1 MIDEHIDYKAKADE
15 VFKYFE
21 EKVFERSR
29 YDIDRDYDLIFSFS
43 DWVRDLDTGYILEIV
58 DFDLKDFDDVEKA
71 CEKLIKI
78 INNGV
83 DKWLGNPVDEL
94 IKDLKGAA

>member
-15 VFKYFE
+15 VFNYFE

-29 YDIDRDYDLIFSFS
+29 YDLDRDYDLIFSFS
-43 DWVRDLDTGYILEIV
+43 DWVRDLDTDDILEIV
-58 DFDLKDFDDVEKA
+58 DFDLKDPDDVAEA

-83 DKWLGNPVDEL
+83 DKWLGNPVENL

>member
-1 MIDEHIDYKAKADE
+1 MIDEHIDYKQLADE
-15 VFKYFE
+15 VFKYYE
-21 EKVFERSR
+21 EKIFERER
-29 YDIDRDYDLIFSFS
+29 YDLDRDYDLIFSFS
-43 DWVRDLDTGYILEIV
+43 DWVRTLDSDDIIEIV
-58 DFDLKDFDDVEKA
+58 DFDLEDSDDVDKA

>member
-1 MIDEHIDYKAKADE
+1 MIDEHIDYKQLADE

-21 EKVFERSR
+21 EKVFERER
-29 YDIDRDYDLIFSFS
+29 DDIDRDSELVFSFS
-43 DWVRDLDTGYILEIV
+43 DWINSVDSDDILEIV
-58 DFDLKDFDDVEKA
+58 DFDLEDTDDVEKA
-71 CEKLIKI
+71 CEKLIKT